1 MRKKSKTDLILKK
14 LLTAIRRRRR
24 RPKRQRQHRYARYY
38 SQLALPYLFTLK

>member
-24 RPKRQRQHRYARYY
+24 PKRQRQHRYDRYY